1 MNKRKHQKR
10 EAPRAALL
18 SALLPGWGHAYIG
31 QTQTAFG
38 LYLIDVLLVASA
50 LVVVARF
57 KLEVAK
63 LFVSTDA
70 LLVLMGINVVLL
82 IFRAIVVAGSYSM
95 APSGGLGPKS
105 RTAIVMAAAMF
116 VLVIPHAAFGY
127 VAWTQYDLIR
137 SVFQPGG
144 GPVASPTTTTSP
156 TTPGSTVPGATTTVP
171 PTTTTTEPPPIWDGL
186 ERLNLLLIGADS
198 GVDRRGTRTD
208 TLILAS
214 IEPSTGHVVMVS
226 IPRQL
231 SNPPL
236 PDGMGIWDCNCVPD
250 LITHVYYQAEQ
261 YPDAF
266 PGPQE
271 PPINAL
277 KATFEEMFDIPIHY
291 YAMVNLECFVGI
303 VDALG
308 GVTMDIPKTIV
319 DETYPHEDGSVEHV
333 VIEAGENVHL
343 DGHLALA
350 YARIRRHSDDFARMH
365 RQRCVIGALVDQ
377 ANPLNILRNFGNIAQ
392 AVKENVTTDIP
403 QDRLVDFVDLLP
415 NVSTDRIDSLR
426 VTRAEYATGTAPGR
440 VFYDIDRIR
449 AETHELMNN
458 PEAARERLGLNDLG
472 ATCDQ
477 SFD

>member
-10 EAPRAALL
+10 EARAPC
-18 SALLPGWGHAYIG
+18 SAPSSGWGHAYIG

-95 APSGGLGPKS
+95 ALSGGLGPKS

-198 GVDRRGTRTD
+198 CRPARHPDRHPDPGEHRTVYRSRGDGVDPQT
-208 TLILAS
+208 TLQPA
-214 IEPSTGHVVMVS
+214 
-226 IPRQL
+226 
-231 SNPPL
+231 
-236 PDGMGIWDCNCVPD
+236 
-250 LITHVYYQAEQ
+250 
-261 YPDAF
+261 
-266 PGPQE
+266 
-271 PPINAL
+271 
-277 KATFEEMFDIPIHY
+277 
-291 YAMVNLECFVGI
+291 
-303 VDALG
+303 
-308 GVTMDIPKTIV
+308 
-319 DETYPHEDGSVEHV
+319 
-333 VIEAGENVHL
+333 
-343 DGHLALA
+343 
-350 YARIRRHSDDFARMH
+350 
-365 RQRCVIGALVDQ
+365 
-377 ANPLNILRNFGNIAQ
+377 
-392 AVKENVTTDIP
+392 
-403 QDRLVDFVDLLP
+403 
-415 NVSTDRIDSLR
+415 
-426 VTRAEYATGTAPGR
+426 APGR
-440 VFYDIDRIR
+440 DGD
-449 AETHELMNN
+449 
-458 PEAARERLGLNDLG
+458 LGLQLRPRPDHPRLLPG
-472 ATCDQ
+472 RAVPRAFPVPRSRRSTRSRPPSRRC
-477 SFD
+477 STSPSTTTRW